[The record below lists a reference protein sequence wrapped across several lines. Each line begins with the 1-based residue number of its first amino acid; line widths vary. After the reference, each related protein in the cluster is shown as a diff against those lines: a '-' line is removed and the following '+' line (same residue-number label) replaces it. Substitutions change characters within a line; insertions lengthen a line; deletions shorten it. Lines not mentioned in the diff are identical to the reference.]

1 MIIIQTQKDIKKYR
15 SLYMNDYKKEYLF
28 NKQDYLKL
36 FDDVMQQDQEQ
47 NVEFLEKSL
56 TKITGR
62 KYAVAC
68 SNGTNAL
75 HFALIS
81 LNLKSDDEVLTT
93 NFSWISTASCI
104 SMVGATPVF
113 CDINILN
120 YHMSLDSI
128 KRMYSDKTKA
138 IVYPHLFGNMS
149 DTKEIIDFCKEKNI
163 AFIEDAAQSL
173 GSSLD
178 GVQAGSIGDVSTL
191 SFNANKVVA
200 GIAGGGAV
208 LTDDKDK
215 AELFKKLRRHGNNEM
230 LGYNSKMLLM
240 NAEFINFRL
249 NRIKEWQAKRQE
261 IAKQYDEQL
270 SEYVIVQPTTN
281 GLDHNYHKYVIRLQN
296 KKVRDHLKKVLA
308 AKVHYDL
315 PLSENK
321 MYKDIEYRSDKMFIS
336 KIVCDTILT
345 LPIHPYMTKQEVNK
359 IINTI
364 IITLEHKKYEFVN
377 NMKKILGD
385 EIFDNSLLNK
395 PTEPIYD
402 YIVEKIYQ
410 TPDYIEDEL
419 FKNKQKL
426 KTAFNKFYENI
437 I

>member
-1 MIIIQTQKDIKKYR
+1 MTGWDR
-15 SLYMNDYKKEYLF
+15 EYLEH
-28 NKQDYLKL
+28 KAEYLEL
-36 FDDVMQQDQEQ
+36 FDKSMQKEQES
-47 NVEFLEKSL
+47 NVEFLEDKL
-56 TKITGR
+56 KLLTGR

-68 SNGTNAL
+68 SNGTDAL
-75 HFALIS
+75 HFALRS
-81 LNLKSDDEVLTT
+81 LDIKKGDEVLTT
-93 NFSWISTASCI
+93 QFSWISTASCI
-104 SMVGATPVF
+104 SMVGAIPVF
-113 CDINILN
+113 CEIDILS

-128 KRMYSDKTKA
+128 KRMYSDKVKA

-149 DTKEIIDFCKEKNI
+149 ETKDIIDFCKEKNI

-173 GSSLD
+173 GASLND
-178 GVQAGSIGDVSTL
+178 VKAGSIGDISTL

-200 GIAGGGAV
+200 GIAGGGAI

-215 AELFKKLRRHGNNEM
+215 AEMFRKLRRHGNNEI

-249 NRIKEWQAKRQE
+249 NRMKEWQAKRQE

>member
-1 MIIIQTQKDIKKYR
+1 
-15 SLYMNDYKKEYLF
+15 MNGYKKEYLF
-28 NKQDYLKL
+28 NKQEYLKL

-56 TKITGR
+56 TDITGR

-68 SNGTNAL
+68 SNGTDAL

-81 LNLKSDDEVLTT
+81 LNLKPDDEVLTT

-149 DTKEIIDFCKEKNI
+149 DTKEIINFCKEKNI
-163 AFIEDAAQSL
+163 AFIEDACQALGASL
-173 GSSLD
+173 NGIK
-178 GVQAGSIGDVSTL
+178 AGSIGNVSTL

-200 GIAGGGAV
+200 GIAGGGAI

-215 AELFKKLRRHGNNEM
+215 AELFKKLRRHGNNEV
-230 LGYNSKMLLM
+230 LGYNSKMLLL
-240 NAEFINFRL
+240 NAKFIDYRL
-249 NRIKEWQAKRQE
+249 QRMKEWQSKRQAIAKR
-261 IAKQYDEQL
+261 YDEQL
-270 SEYVIVQPTTN
+270 QEYVTIQQTN
-281 GLDHNYHKYVIRLQN
+281 ADHNYHKYVIRLQN
-296 KKVRDHLKKVLA
+296 KEVRDRLKEKLG
-308 AKVHYDL
+308 AKVHYDK

-321 MYKDIEYRSDKMFIS
+321 MYEKIKHKKDSTFIS
-336 KIVCDTILT
+336 KIVCDSILT
-345 LPIHPYMTKQEVNK
+345 LPIHAYMSPQEVDN

-364 IITLEHKKYEFVN
+364 LIFLDQEENKFLN
-377 NMKKILGD
+377 SMKQLIGD
-385 EIFDNSLLNK
+385 DIFDKSLVNET
-395 PTEPIYD
+395 TEDVYD
-402 YIVEKIYQ
+402 YIIEKTYQ
-410 TPDYIEDEL
+410 TPGYIENVS
-419 FKNKQKL
+419 FKNKRKL
-426 KTAFNKFYENI
+426 KIAFNKFYENI
-437 I
+437 TRNTR